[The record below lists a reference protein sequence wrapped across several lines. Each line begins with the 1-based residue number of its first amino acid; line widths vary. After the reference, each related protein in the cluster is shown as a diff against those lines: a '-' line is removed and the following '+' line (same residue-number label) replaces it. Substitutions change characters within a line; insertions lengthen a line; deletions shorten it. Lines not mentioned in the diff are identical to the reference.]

1 MADLGE
7 QTQIQF
13 SQNNPHKTASSLP
26 ARPRPFVG
34 ETICSWIIRLA
45 SANGLSLG
53 VFANVVLGFRSAE
66 KLGIIDAV
74 ERPGV
79 IATLESF
86 TGISA
91 DASRV
96 FVL

>member
-13 SQNNPHKTASSLP
+13 SQNNPHKDKTASSLP
-26 ARPRPFVG
+26 VRPRPFVG
-34 ETICSWIIRLA
+34 ETICSWITRLA

-53 VFANVVLGFRSAE
+53 VFANVVLGLRSAE

-86 TGISA
+86 TGIDVA
-91 DASRV
+91 DK
-96 FVL
+96 FG